1 MQTRDGYF
9 FLYGRTDDIIKT
21 SGKRIGPGEI
31 EDAADKVEGV
41 VESAAIGVPHKKK
54 GEAIIIFYKGT
65 DDQQIR
71 DMIRKAV
78 EKSQGKSFSP
88 EKIFRVEELPKTRN
102 GKIMRRI
109 LKAAYLGQNPGDIT
123 GLEDASILES
133 INKLNVEG

>member
-31 EDAADKVEGV
+31 EDSADKVEGV

-54 GEAIIIFYKGT
+54 GEAIVIFYKGT

-71 DMIRKAV
+71 DTIKKAV

-88 EKIFRVEELPKTRN
+88 EKIYRVEELPKTRN